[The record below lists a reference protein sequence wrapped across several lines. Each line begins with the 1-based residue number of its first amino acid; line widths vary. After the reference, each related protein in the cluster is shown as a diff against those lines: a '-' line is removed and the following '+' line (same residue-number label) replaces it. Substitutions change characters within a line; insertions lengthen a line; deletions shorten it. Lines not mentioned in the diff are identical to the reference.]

1 MEKQHEDLP
10 PGESAEGHAQETPG
24 EVNPPARP
32 SRRSFLGGMGG
43 SALAALALGAP
54 PASESPCEPP
64 EFPARPETRRAQA
77 RRTRAYQLRQQA
89 ALNEFKKGVF
99 PKRTN
104 KDEERY
110 PNRIGN
116 YSKGLPHNELGE
128 VDPAAYD
135 AMLRALSTGRFED
148 FEALPLGGRLKL
160 TNPLGGLT
168 YDLVGPDAAAVC
180 LDVPPPLASP
190 EAAAQVAE
198 LYWMALCRDI
208 PFTDYPSDPTIAA
221 AIEDLNRY
229 SAYKGPKPLTPQTIF
244 RMDSPG
250 VLEGPMVS
258 QFLLRPWVFDGIAI
272 ESRLQVPLSVTT
284 GEGIDFMTSYDEWL
298 AAQRGF
304 PEGTAITPPRMDPV
318 PRHIHDL
325 RSLGQN
331 ANSDVHFT
339 PYLQAALILLSLG
352 DAALSDRNPY
362 KTSRTQTGFASFGA
376 SHLLTLIGCLN
387 RVSHHGFYGKWFI
400 HRYLRPDA
408 FGGRVHNRRR
418 GAADYPIHPE
428 LLDSPVLERIHAYNA
443 LVNKRRGLS
452 DGEGSFLLPVMMPIG
467 SPTDPSHPAG
477 HGYTAGSRG
486 ALLKA
491 WFKEDFVLPNPVKPN
506 REGTALE
513 PYIPGVDGPPLT
525 VAGELNKLAHN
536 TSIGRDAY
544 GVHYRAD
551 DLAGFRLGEE
561 VAIRFLREE
570 RPTYA
575 EQVFRGFA
583 FTRLDGTPVE
593 L

>member
-1 MEKQHEDLP
+1 MTKQHEDFP
-10 PGESAEGHAQETPG
+10 PRASEADSAQTTTGD
-24 EVNPPARP
+24 VNNQVLA
-32 SRRSFLGGMGG
+32 SRRNFLSGLGGTALATLAVGG
-43 SALAALALGAP
+43 SPIVGNSCGT
-54 PASESPCEPP
+54 SEDPT
-64 EFPARPETRRAQA
+64 RPETRRALA
-77 RRTRAYQLRQQA
+77 RRIRSYQLRQQT
-89 ALNEFKKGVF
+89 ALDEFKLGIF

-104 KDEERY
+104 GDEERY
-110 PNRIGN
+110 PHRIGN
-116 YSKGLPHNELGE
+116 YSKGLPHNDLGE
-128 VDPAAYD
+128 VDPSAYD
-135 AMLRALSTGRFED
+135 AMLRALASGRFED
-148 FEALPLGGRLKL
+148 FEAIPLGGVLRL

-168 YDLVGPDAAAVC
+168 YDLVGPDASAVH
-180 LDVPPPLASP
+180 LEPPPALASA

-208 PFTDYPSDPTIAA
+208 PFTDYSTDPTIAA
-221 AIEDLNRY
+221 AIADLSRY
-229 SAYKGPKPLTPQTIF
+229 PGYRGPRPITPQTIF
-244 RMDSPG
+244 RLNSPG

-258 QFLLRPWVFDGIAI
+258 QFLLRPWVYDGIAI
-272 ESRLQVPLSVTT
+272 ESRLQVPLPVTT

-304 PEGTAITPPRMDPV
+304 PAGTTIAPPRMDPV

-339 PYLQAALILLSLG
+339 PYLRAALILLTLG

-362 KTSRTQTGFASFGA
+362 KSSRTQSGFASFGP
-376 SHLLTLIGCLN
+376 SHLLTLLGCLT

-400 HRYLRPDA
+400 NRYLRPDA

-428 LLDSPVLERIHAYNA
+428 LLNSPVLDLIYVYNER
-443 LVNKRRGLS
+443 VNRRRGLN
-452 DGEGSFLLPVMMPIG
+452 DGQGSYLLPVMMPIG

-477 HGYTAGSRG
+477 HSYTASSR
-486 ALLKA
+486 ASLLKA

-506 REGTALE
+506 RDGTALE
-513 PYIPGVDGPPLT
+513 SYVPGVDGPPLT
-525 VAGELNKLAHN
+525 VRGELNKLAHN
-536 TSIGRDAY
+536 TSLGRDAY

-551 DLAGFRLGEE
+551 DIDGFRLGEE
-561 VAIRFLREE
+561 VAIRMLREE
-570 RPTYA
+570 RATYA
-575 EQVFRGFA
+575 ESVFQGFA
-583 FTRLDGTPVE
+583 FTLLDGTPVE